1 MTNRFEIIESPT
13 KLALSQAVFDRKPLV
28 LKVKVEPKGEGTV
41 EVIINDVTAEDGSG
55 ESWTLK
61 GFHYKDNAE
70 FKAWLRTDENK
81 GWIKFE
87 APIQQS

>member
-1 MTNRFEIIESPT
+1 MTNRLEIIESPT
-13 KLALSQAVFDRKPLV
+13 KLALSQAVFDRKPLA
-28 LKVKVEPKGEGTV
+28 LKVKVEPNGEGTV
-41 EVIINDVTAEDGSG
+41 EVIINNVTAEDGSA

-61 GFHYKDNAE
+61 GFHYKANAE
-70 FKAWLRTDENK
+70 FKAWLRTDKNE